1 MEEAGRKGEGPRG
14 SCVDCFSQVLM
25 RRGRM
30 RKECAEV
37 WRGRR
42 RRWVG
47 GARGAMLGPPAANC
61 CRRCV
66 ARIHKKTKKNP
77 TTFLGGAAVTS
88 QRVLKQHHRKCPRAP
103 RTSSDQFRPAHHG
116 KSLLAVRHLL
126 PAALQ
131 TAAEVTRCSCVVGLT
146 VFIQRQSTFCA
157 DRIYEAVL
165 HLL

>member
-30 RKECAEV
+30 RGGVAGEEKE
-37 WRGRR
+37 
-42 RRWVG
+42 VG
-47 GARGAMLGPPAANC
+47 GARGARLGPPAANC

-66 ARIHKKTKKNP
+66 ARIHKQTKKTNNFFGRGRSNVP
-77 TTFLGGAAVTS
+77 TCPQTTS
-88 QRVLKQHHRKCPRAP
+88 QEVS
-103 RTSSDQFRPAHHG
+103 TSSEDQFRPAHHG
-116 KSLLAVRHLL
+116 KSLLAVKHLL
-126 PAALQ
+126 SAALQ
-131 TAAEVTRCSCVVGLT
+131 TAAEVARCSCVVGLA